1 MGMACPPSHVSSLPY
16 GTFISKRVFGPEDVG
31 FSLALS
37 HEELFLVV
45 GGFHFPAVSF
55 GLFCEFV
62 CGTGRA
68 HHLPSG

>member
-16 GTFISKRVFGPEDVG
+16 RTFISKRVFGPQDVG

-37 HEELFLVV
+37 NEELFCVV
-45 GGFHFPAVSF
+45 GVVHFPSLSF

-62 CGTGRA
+62 CGTGRVQ
-68 HHLPSG
+68 HLPSG